1 MPKISDSKDRMV
13 LKTAELLQKQ
23 GYSGTGLKQ
32 IVEESGTPRG
42 SLYFHFPGGKEELA
56 VAALEYACD
65 AQVKAIRRAFSQT
78 STAAEA
84 MVTLVGMVRDHLV
97 NSDFS
102 EGCPIATVALEAAT
116 SEPLQRTCSK
126 AFETWTVLFVERLV
140 AEGYTPVQAG
150 ERVLIALTM
159 IEGGLLLG
167 RAHRSTKPLDAVS
180 SEIRRVLEIQEIP

>member
-140 AEGYTPVQAG
+140 AEGHTPVQAG

-159 IEGGLLLG
+159 MEGGLLLG
-167 RAHRSTKPLDAVS
+167 RAYRSTKPLDAIS

>member
-1 MPKISDSKDRMV
+1 
-13 LKTAELLQKQ
+13 
-23 GYSGTGLKQ
+23 
-32 IVEESGTPRG
+32 
-42 SLYFHFPGGKEELA
+42 
-56 VAALEYACD
+56 
-65 AQVKAIRRAFSQT
+65 
-78 STAAEA
+78 

-140 AEGYTPVQAG
+140 AEGYTHVQAG

-159 IEGGLLLG
+159 MEGGLLLG
-167 RAHRSTKPLDAVS
+167 RAHRSTRPLDAVS

>member
-140 AEGYTPVQAG
+140 AEGHTPVQAG

-159 IEGGLLLG
+159 MEGGLLLG
-167 RAHRSTKPLDAVS
+167 RAYRSTKPLDAVS

>member
-140 AEGYTPVQAG
+140 AEGYTHVQAG

-159 IEGGLLLG
+159 MEGGLLLG
-167 RAHRSTKPLDAVS
+167 RAHRSTRPLDAVS